1 MSMDPVE
8 LELALAQVPH
18 LVERIEA
25 LEKRIED
32 NDRPDSVEVPASVKT
47 GPGWKCYG
55 NARRPDE
62 FATLIENMKGLAIL
76 AAGGAPLPPVE
87 VK

>member
-1 MSMDPVE
+1 MSPFDEECLKAEVE
-8 LELALAQVPH
+8 RLTKLVDELARKV
-18 LVERIEA
+18 
-25 LEKRIED
+25 ED

-47 GPGWKCYG
+47 GPGWKVYG

-62 FATLIENMKGLAIL
+62 FASLIENMKGLAIL
-76 AAGGAPLPPVE
+76 AAGGQPLPPAE

>member
-1 MSMDPVE
+1 MSPFDEEYIKNILPQ
-8 LELALAQVPH
+8 LEARVA
-18 LVERIEA
+18 A

-47 GPGWKCYG
+47 GPGWKVYG
-55 NARRPDE
+55 NSRRPDE

-76 AAGGAPLPPVE
+76 AAGGAPLPPAE

>member
-1 MSMDPVE
+1 MSPFDEECLKAEVARLTKLVDE
-8 LELALAQVPH
+8 LSKKVD
-18 LVERIEA
+18 
-25 LEKRIED
+25 D

-55 NARRPDE
+55 NAKRPDE
-62 FATLIENMKGLAIL
+62 FATLIENMRGLSSL
-76 AAGGAPLPPVE
+76 AAGGAPLPPAE